1 MISQNPVYQGLAART
16 DHPLDSEFLMG
27 TQVLVPYW
35 YGTVQL
41 FRYSTGI
48 PYGTATVN
56 PLENQGTLW
65 FRINVYIFTT
75 LWIGFGSGYIYLGL
89 YPEIT
94 TK

>member
-1 MISQNPVYQGLAART
+1 
-16 DHPLDSEFLMG
+16 MG

-65 FRINVYIFTT
+65 FRINIYIFTT
-75 LWIGFGSGYIYLGL
+75 LWIGFGSGYIYLLLFSGVPKGL
-89 YPEIT
+89 IIRHYTVVRENSAGFADRGDLG
-94 TK
+94 